1 MIVLLEHYN
10 RIWLIYYYQLFFN
23 ILNTTVDYSRKSYKK
38 GINKINEEII
48 KSKTYLDWK
57 DKNILY
63 KNNFEMDKKLTNV
76 EFLNN
81 IMKRSNSVKKINQ
94 KNNMINLFDSGD
106 KGQLSKRNRRFSN

>member
-1 MIVLLEHYN
+1 MVN
-10 RIWLIYYYQLFFN
+10 
-23 ILNTTVDYSRKSYKK
+23 YSRKSYKK
-38 GINKINEEII
+38 GINKINKEII

-76 EFLNN
+76 ELLNN
-81 IMKRSNSVKKINQ
+81 IIKRSNSVKKINQ